1 MIVSR
6 RQSKYVIAVVLLASL
21 LAGCSAAPAAVAPT
35 PTAEETFIDPDATA
49 IPTRGPFPPG
59 EIFDYT
65 AQNGDTLEALAAHFN
80 TTVAEIRAEN
90 PGLPEAVTTL
100 PAGYPMRI
108 PAYYVPLTG
117 PAFKILPDSEVV
129 NGPTAIGFDIEA
141 EIRSHPGYLAGM
153 ESYANDKQ
161 RTSWNVVEVISNYYS
176 INPRLLLALLEHQS
190 GALSIAEVP
199 DEILR
204 YPLGVDDYRWRGLY
218 LQLSWAAERL
228 NDGYY
233 GWRTGTMKEIVLAD
247 GLVLR
252 PDPWQNAGT
261 VALQSLFAGMYGK
274 AEFEQAVSAGGFYK
288 TYYELWGDPF
298 ENEQDL
304 IPGSLQQ
311 PELSLPFPPNRVWDF
326 TGGPHP
332 SWGTSLPLGALDFAP
347 PSEETGCVPSDE
359 WFTAPEDGVIARS
372 EEATVVLDLDGD
384 GDARTGWVLFFFHVA
399 TQGRVPAGRSVER
412 GDLLGHPS
420 CEGGRAT
427 GTHIHVARLYNG
439 EWIPAGGTIPFVLDG
454 WMTAY
459 GDAPYEG
466 TLTKGSKIVPASPSS
481 RAENQIIYTLPE

>member
-1 MIVSR
+1 M
-6 RQSKYVIAVVLLASL
+6 IAVVLLASL
-21 LAGCSAAPAAVAPT
+21 LAGCSAAPAAVVPT
-35 PTAEETFIDPDATA
+35 PATEETYIDPDATA
-49 IPTRGPFPPG
+49 IPTRGLFPPG
-59 EIFDYT
+59 EVFDYT

-129 NGPTAIGFDIEA
+129 NGPTAIGVDIEA

-190 GALSIAEVP
+190 GALSIAEVS

-274 AEFEQAVSAGGFYK
+274 AEFEQAVSPGGFYK

-298 ENEQDL
+298 ENEQVL

-399 TQGRVPAGRSVER
+399 TQGRVPAGRSVAR